1 MGRALWRSHH
11 ARKELAHD
19 GGVIFTR
26 RVSGDGW
33 NRVAVGAR
41 FCAADFALQQRCRSA
56 ALLCCSPRSDRY
68 TMSAVNP
75 MAVEDWLRNSG
86 PGTSRLLLLGVNGS
100 FLVRFESVQLIDL
113 VGCGGP
119 QSSQGTLT
127 LPYRLRVSDAA

>member
-1 MGRALWRSHH
+1 
-11 ARKELAHD
+11 
-19 GGVIFTR
+19 
-26 RVSGDGW
+26 
-33 NRVAVGAR
+33 
-41 FCAADFALQQRCRSA
+41 
-56 ALLCCSPRSDRY
+56 
-68 TMSAVNP
+68 MSAVNP